1 MKKLLVALSLVLSS
15 TAMASQ
21 YVTVEVCDGGE
32 SGTMCRTVT
41 YRVRAP
47 SKPEVV
53 KETCMVG
60 EAGEGPCPKV
70 YGVPGWL
77 KRLNEAFARAG
88 FSAPDTSAQDYAGGP
103 N

>member
-15 TAMASQ
+15 SAMAAQ

-41 YRVRAP
+41 YRVRPA
-47 SKPEVV
+47 SKPQVV
-53 KETCMVG
+53 KETCVVG
-60 EAGEGPCPKV
+60 EAGEGPCPTA

-88 FSAPDTSAQDYAGGP
+88 FSAPTIETDYVGGP
-103 N
+103 

>member
-1 MKKLLVALSLVLSS
+1 MKKLFVALSLMFST
-15 TAMASQ
+15 TAMAAT

-32 SGTMCRTVT
+32 SGTECRTVT
-41 YRVRAP
+41 YRQRPA
-47 SKPEVV
+47 SKPELV
-53 KETCMVG
+53 KCTVPHG
-60 EAGEGPCPKV
+60 EAGEVPCPTK

-88 FSAPDTSAQDYAGGP
+88 FSAPDTSWQEAGGG

>member
-15 TAMASQ
+15 SAMAAQ

-32 SGTMCRTVT
+32 SGTQCRTVT

-53 KETCMVG
+53 KETCSVG

-88 FSAPDTSAQDYAGGP
+88 FSAPPQQPDYVGGP
-103 N
+103 

>member
-1 MKKLLVALSLVLSS
+1 MKKLLVALSLMLSS
-15 TAMASQ
+15 TAMAGQ

-41 YRVRAP
+41 YRVRPP

-53 KETCMVG
+53 KCMVPHG
-60 EAGEGPCPKV
+60 EAGEVPCPTK

-88 FSAPDTSAQDYAGGP
+88 FKAPEIETDYVGGP
-103 N
+103 

>member
-1 MKKLLVALSLVLSS
+1 MKKLLVALSLMLSS
-15 TAMASQ
+15 TAMAGQ

-41 YRVRAP
+41 YRQRPA
-47 SKPEVV
+47 SKPEIV
-53 KETCMVG
+53 KCTVPHG
-60 EAGEGPCPKV
+60 EAGEVPCPTK

-88 FSAPDTSAQDYAGGP
+88 FKAPEMETDYIGGP
-103 N
+103 

>member
-15 TAMASQ
+15 TAMAHQ
-21 YVTVEVCDGGE
+21 YVTVEVCGDGE
-32 SGTMCRTVT
+32 SGTVCRTVT
-41 YRVRAP
+41 YRVRPA

-60 EAGEGPCPKV
+60 EAGEGPCPTV

-77 KRLNEAFARAG
+77 QRLNEAFANAG
-88 FSAPDTSAQDYAGGP
+88 FTAPSQPNVYVGGP
-103 N
+103 